1 MKQSLPSSKPL
12 IEPVAGSVPDAPPV
26 AAELAFLVDVERRW
40 NLHLNGPVIGTFD
53 ALAQAVA
60 AQPAALE
67 WHLRRIH
74 YCYSLRDGDELF
86 GALLDLFIFL
96 GGRGHALRRRLLAG
110 ARDLLRPAEFAALE
124 SSLSEGRMPTETERP
139 CSPQS
144 VLSEGLQGSLELV
157 KPLSPTGQGALRD
170 ALVEAREFI
179 EFSQL
184 EQARDVLEVAL
195 LRQPLREDLQHEL
208 LALYRAT
215 RDEESFVRMRENLRE
230 ALGTVPADWD
240 RLDRPKGG
248 DQLS

>member
-1 MKQSLPSSKPL
+1 MKQLLPSSKPL
-12 IEPVAGSVPDAPPV
+12 IEPVAGFLPDATPV
-26 AAELAFLVDVERRW
+26 AGELAFLVDGESRW

-74 YCYSLRDGDELF
+74 YCYGLRDGDELYA
-86 GALLDLFIFL
+86 ALLDLFIFL
-96 GGRGHALRRRLLAG
+96 EGRGHALRRRLLTG
-110 ARDLLRPAEFAALE
+110 ARDLLRPEDFSTLE
-124 SSLSEGRMPTETERP
+124 RSLSEGRVPQETERP
-139 CSPQS
+139 SSPFS
-144 VLSEGLQGSLELV
+144 LLSEGLQGRLELV
-157 KPLSPTGQGALRD
+157 RPLSPTGSGAVRD
-170 ALVEAREFI
+170 ALVEAREHI

-195 LRQPLREDLQHEL
+195 LRQPLREDLRQEL

-230 ALGTVPADWD
+230 ALGTVPVDWD
-240 RLDRPKGG
+240 CLDRPKGG